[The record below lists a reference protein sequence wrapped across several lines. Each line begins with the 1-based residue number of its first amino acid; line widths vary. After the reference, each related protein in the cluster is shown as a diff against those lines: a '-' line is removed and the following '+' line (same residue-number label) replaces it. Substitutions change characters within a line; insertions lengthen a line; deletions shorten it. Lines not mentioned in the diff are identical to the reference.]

1 MPYPLELFED
11 IPPGR
16 YTVGYL
22 VDGWTKEVTVEGNSP
37 TEILMKTQNA
47 LGSICGVTYVE
58 EA

>member
-22 VDGWTKEVTVEGNSP
+22 VDGWTKTVGYEELWELQEKSVF
-37 TEILMKTQNA
+37 K
-47 LGSICGVTYVE
+47 YVRY
-58 EA
+58 